1 MDTEDHIELDP
12 LAAKMEEAL
21 LLSDMSA
28 TQFGYLHFGN
38 PAFFTKMRRGNR
50 FNRATITKV
59 NALLEKMGLA

>member
-1 MDTEDHIELDP
+1 MDTNETRELDP

-28 TQFGYLHFGN
+28 TQFGYMHFGN

-50 FNRATITKV
+50 FNRATIAKV
-59 NALLEKMGLA
+59 NEILEEMGLT